1 METSGIIYL
10 NVKTVPAF
18 DTETKMP
25 HTAYTVFCPHRD
37 NTAFASAWT
46 LQDAVRLFR
55 RLYNVKEDIVIKL
68 RRPFLPQHSGKSS
81 PTDILCSI
89 L

>member
-25 HTAYTVFCPHRD
+25 HTAYTVFYPLRN

-55 RLYNVKEDIVIKL
+55 RLYNVKEETVIKL
-68 RRPFLPQHSGKSS
+68 RRPFQPQNSGKPS
-81 PTDILCSI
+81 PADTCSI
-89 L
+89 A

>member
-18 DTETKMP
+18 DTERKMP
-25 HTAYTVFCPHRD
+25 HTAYTVFYPLRD

-55 RLYNVKEDIVIKL
+55 RLYNIKEETVIKL
-68 RRPFLPQHSGKSS
+68 RRPFQPQYSGKPS
-81 PTDILCSI
+81 PADTCSI
-89 L
+89 A

>member
-25 HTAYTVFCPHRD
+25 HTAYTVFYPLRD

-55 RLYNVKEDIVIKL
+55 RIYNVKEETVIKL
-68 RRPFLPQHSGKSS
+68 RRPFKPHYSGKVS
-81 PTDILCSI
+81 PADTGSI
-89 L
+89 V

>member
-18 DTETKMP
+18 DTGTKMP
-25 HTAYTVFCPHRD
+25 HTAYTVFRQHRD

-55 RLYNVKEDIVIKL
+55 RIYNVKDETVIKL
-68 RRPFLPQHSGKSS
+68 RRPFKPQYSGKVS
-81 PTDILCSI
+81 PADTCSI
-89 L
+89 V

>member
-1 METSGIIYL
+1 METSGLIYL

-25 HTAYTVFCPHRD
+25 HTAYTVFYTLRD

-55 RLYNVKEDIVIKL
+55 RLYNVKEDTVIKL
-68 RRPFLPQHSGKSS
+68 RRPFQPQYSGKPS
-81 PTDILCSI
+81 PSDTCSI
-89 L
+89 A

>member
-1 METSGIIYL
+1 METSGIIFL

-25 HTAYTVFCPHRD
+25 HTAYTVFYPLRN

-55 RLYNVKEDIVIKL
+55 RLYNVKEDTVIKL

-81 PTDILCSI
+81 PADICSI
-89 L
+89 A

>member
-25 HTAYTVFCPHRD
+25 HTAYTVFYPLRD

>member
-18 DTETKMP
+18 DTWTKTS
-25 HTAYTVFCPHRD
+25 HTAYTVFRQHRD

-55 RLYNVKEDIVIKL
+55 RLYNVKEDTIIKL
-68 RRPFLPQHSGKSS
+68 RRPFKPQYSGKSS
-81 PTDILCSI
+81 PTDTSSI
-89 L
+89 V

>member
-25 HTAYTVFCPHRD
+25 HTAYTVFYPLRD

-55 RLYNVKEDIVIKL
+55 RLYNVKEEAVIKL
-68 RRPFLPQHSGKSS
+68 RRPFQPQYSVKPS
-81 PTDILCSI
+81 PADTCSI
-89 L
+89 A

>member
-10 NVKTVPAF
+10 NVKTVP
-18 DTETKMP
+18 
-25 HTAYTVFCPHRD
+25 VFYPLRD

-55 RLYNVKEDIVIKL
+55 RIYNVKEETVIKL
-68 RRPFLPQHSGKSS
+68 RRPFKPQYSGKVS
-81 PTDILCSI
+81 PADTCSI
-89 L
+89 V